1 METVLWPDS
10 PDREEWWYSIL
21 DTSRVRECS
30 TVDVIEQH
38 RDAPLDDDEYPRTTS
53 RDQMAVA

>member
-10 PDREEWWYSIL
+10 PDRDAWWFSIL
-21 DTSRVRECS
+21 DSEVRECS

-38 RDAPLDDDEYPRTTS
+38 RDEPLDDDEYPRTTN
-53 RDQMAVA
+53 RDPMAVA